1 MFQLDK
7 HEASIANVNQR
18 IQRHGEE
25 RQLAADIKFVLSVS
39 NEALDSFDS
48 TLRHDLFRKP
58 AKGEQQDL
66 PQIGGDGLTA
76 VKHPALEPL
85 KLSHEF
91 TGYEMHLAGLLE
103 TADPIILVD
112 VKLKRFVIEPK
123 EGGSLAM
130 SFTASAE
137 VEPQELAELSEALIR
152 EDVLLTLLAPKRG
165 AAVVEDLTEGGDTL
179 DAQDNAAAAAEAASL
194 IDAGKKAAA

>member
-1 MFQLDK
+1 MFQLER

-25 RQLAADIKFVLSVS
+25 RKLAVDIKYVLSVS

-48 TLRHDLFRKP
+48 TLRQDLFRKP

-103 TADPIILVD
+103 AGDPIILVD

-165 AAVVEDLTEGGDTL
+165 AAAAEDLTEGGDTL
-179 DAQDNAAAAAEAASL
+179 DAQDSAAAAAEAASL
-194 IDAGKKAAA
+194 IDAGKKVAA

>member
-18 IQRHGEE
+18 IQRHGDE

-39 NEALDSFDS
+39 NEALDSFDP

-91 TGYEMHLAGLLE
+91 AGYEMHLAGLLE
-103 TADPIILVD
+103 AGDPIVLVD

-130 SFTASAE
+130 SFTASSE
-137 VEPQELAELSEALIR
+137 VDPQELAELSEALIR
-152 EDVLLTLLAPKRG
+152 EDVLLSLIAPKRAG
-165 AAVVEDLTEGGDTL
+165 QAAEDLSEGGDTL
-179 DAQDNAAAAAEAASL
+179 DAQDTAAAAAEAASL

>member
-25 RQLAADIKFVLSVS
+25 RQLAADIKFVLSVG

-91 TGYEMHLAGLLE
+91 TGFEMHLAGLLQAGE
-103 TADPIILVD
+103 PIVLVD

-152 EDVLLTLLAPKRG
+152 EDVLLTLIAPKRAG
-165 AAVVEDLTEGGDTL
+165 AAAEDLTEGSDTL
-179 DAQDNAAAAAEAASL
+179 DAQDAENAAAELARLAEA
-194 IDAGKKAAA
+194 GQKAAA